1 MTPRIQLDE
10 SLTDVPIAPVAK
22 GGTPSPGARQLLD
35 ADWEDPTSETLMLY
49 LADEPRVGDEFSYHG
64 LRWMIVDYHNGWVAR
79 LLVD

>member
-10 SLTDVPIAPVAK
+10 SLPEVPIAHVET
-22 GGTPSPGARQLLD
+22 GGPPSPGARHLLD

-49 LADEPRVGDEFSYHG
+49 LADEPRIGDEFSYHG
-64 LRWMIVDYHNGWVAR
+64 LRWMIVDYRNGWVAR

>member
-10 SLTDVPIAPVAK
+10 SLPEVPIAHVET
-22 GGTPSPGARQLLD
+22 GGTSSSGARHLLD

-49 LADEPRVGDEFSYHG
+49 LADEPRIGDEFSYHG
-64 LRWMIVDYHNGWVAR
+64 LRWMIVDYRNGWVAR

>member
-1 MTPRIQLDE
+1 MTPRIHLDE
-10 SLTDVPIAPVAK
+10 SLPEVPIAPEAK

-64 LRWMIVDYHNGWVAR
+64 LRWMIVDYRNGWVAR